1 MESAY
6 PAASTERSNV
16 LKPPNAFSGISLTT
30 VARGNA
36 II

>member
-6 PAASTERSNV
+6 PAAVIERSNV
-16 LKPPNAFSGISLTT
+16 LKPPNAFLGVSLTI
-30 VARGNA
+30 VARGNT